1 MRAAPFSLGDPV
13 YIDERLAVR
22 SAEKRTTFQSDAEL
36 PAELRTDSLVT
47 AGGPRR
53 TTDGAASCECTVN
66 FTRSQISSFPRQS
79 KEMQYRLK
87 ACPNLECMSQI
98 AHVPFARLACST
110 LSVTKTSFTIPVIQ
124 RVATGVC
131 APRANGLT
139 RAGIIS
145 NGRLRTGGDKGGSL
159 TV

>member
-53 TTDGAASCECTVN
+53 TTDGAASRVLVVWEDGT
-66 FTRSQISSFPRQS
+66 
-79 KEMQYRLK
+79 
-87 ACPNLECMSQI
+87 
-98 AHVPFARLACST
+98 FARLACST